1 MKKLLLIITLIF
13 CGMMS
18 FAQKTVDIEVKV
30 VNDNGE
36 PMQNVSVRNDDGYL
50 LGISD
55 WRGELKLR
63 SVKTG
68 DVMNFSHVA
77 YHEMEYK
84 ITEDDIKNKFFTVK
98 MFMKLYELPE
108 VTIVENVPHVAYDNK
123 VVSVAD
129 YEMNKQGIYLLA
141 HRMRNYSLLHLSYDF
156 DTLAEIE
163 LPRKFD
169 HFYKDVY
176 DQIHVLS
183 QDSAYW
189 VGSMKRGDEYAGMVL
204 TMGIR
209 IEQFLYIHAHV
220 SAATDQVII
229 THLYTNR
236 GQELYY
242 FDIGENEEKK
252 IDTTVLEHIRWEEG
266 CMLMEN
272 VRKFGPM
279 GWRGKDAVALAQNKF
294 AIGNDCFTVAQNNA
308 NEHSCAHDAIQ
319 VRECHVAQAAS
330 LLNSQFCQF
339 GAPPHKGFARQ
350 KTGILDQS
358 FKLSGG
364 ILLGVKGQRNTK
376 RIAHSV
382 CLVKI
387 FGVTDTCDGMNARI
401 EGARGHAAK
410 QVELVGC
417 RYGNEQVGVFNSRL
431 RKGGMSRSVS
441 YNSPD
446 VKL

>member
-1 MKKLLLIITLIF
+1 MKKLLLTITLIL
-13 CGMMS
+13 CGMTL

-63 SVKTG
+63 SVKAG
-68 DVMNFSHVA
+68 DMMDFSHVA
-77 YHEMEYK
+77 YHEMEYN

-98 MFMKLYELPE
+98 MFMKFYELPE
-108 VTIVENVPHVAYDNK
+108 VTIVENIPHVAYDNK

-129 YEMNKQGIYLLA
+129 YEMNEQGIYLLA

-189 VGSMKRGDEYAGMVL
+189 VGTMKRGGEYAGMVL

-279 GWRGKDAVALAQNKF
+279 GWRGEAQVLFEKPIYDPVFNMNNEIFVFNFEDNIINHYDNRAEKLNTFPLTFHKHNSWNNKVRLVEGWNKKVLMDEHNSAFYAVF
-294 AIGNDCFTVAQNNA
+294 
-308 NEHSCAHDAIQ
+308 
-319 VRECHVAQAAS
+319 
-330 LLNSQFCQF
+330 LNQ
-339 GAPPHKGFARQ
+339 
-350 KTGILDQS
+350 
-358 FKLSGG
+358 
-364 ILLGVKGQRNTK
+364 
-376 RIAHSV
+376 
-382 CLVKI
+382 
-387 FGVTDTCDGMNARI
+387 GVTTLKKIDVAHGTVSNSAVFGGFPFI
-401 EGARGHAAK
+401 EKLKIYNGKAYFLYANDYTNNK
-410 QVELVGC
+410 
-417 RYGNEQVGVFNSRL
+417 RL
-431 RKGGMSRSVS
+431 YEVAIE
-441 YNSPD
+441 
-446 VKL
+446 